1 MSRGAVL
8 SVQPKFA
15 WLRGRLARKPYWIAI
30 GFLVVIQVVATKA
43 ALEDSGW
50 AFLSD
55 FDDILVA
62 ALISRRMRDFG
73 WSPFWAWL
81 GIAVI
86 QIAIPLAFLF
96 ETNRSEAAL
105 SFFPDIPPAAQNL
118 TSVLFYILIG
128 FAGFVRGH
136 PGPNRFGPAPGG
148 GAPAPKQKAEAE
160 ADDAG
165 ASNVDAIIARA
176 LAARSAPAV
185 ETGPSP
191 GAAIA
196 AGARIPS
203 SSEPPVFG
211 KRR

>member
-1 MSRGAVL
+1 MSRGAIL
-8 SVQPKFA
+8 SVQPKFP
-15 WLRGRLARKPYWIAI
+15 WLRGRLARKPYWIGI
-30 GFLVVIQVVATKA
+30 SFLIVVQVVATKA

-55 FDDILVA
+55 FNDILVA

-81 GIAVI
+81 GIAII
-86 QIAIPLAFLF
+86 QIAIPLAFII
-96 ETNRSEAAL
+96 ETKRSEAAL

-136 PGPNRFGPAPGG
+136 QGPNRFGSAPGG
-148 GAPAPKQKAEAE
+148 GAAAPKQKAEA
-160 ADDAG
+160 DDDG
-165 ASNVDAIIARA
+165 TSNVDAIIARA

-185 ETGPSP
+185 ETGTSL

-196 AGARIPS
+196 APARNPS
-203 SSEPPVFG
+203 SSGPPVFG

>member
-1 MSRGAVL
+1 MSRCAVL

-15 WLRGRLARKPYWIAI
+15 WLRGRLARKPYWIGI

-81 GIAVI
+81 GIAII

-96 ETNRSEAAL
+96 ETKRPETAL
-105 SFFPDIPPAAQNL
+105 SFFIDIPPAAQNL

-148 GAPAPKQKAEAE
+148 VAPAPRQKAEA
-160 ADDAG
+160 DDDG
-165 ASNVDAIIARA
+165 ASNADAIIARA

-196 AGARIPS
+196 ARARSPS
-203 SSEPPVFG
+203 SSTPPVFG

>member
-8 SVQPKFA
+8 SVQLSFT
-15 WLRGRLARKPYWIAI
+15 WLRGRLARKPYWIGVGLLIGVQAI
-30 GFLVVIQVVATKA
+30 AAKA
-43 ALEDSGW
+43 APEDTSW
-50 AFLSD
+50 ALLSD
-55 FDDILVA
+55 FVDILVA

-81 GIAVI
+81 GIAII
-86 QIAIPLAFLF
+86 QIAIPLAFIF
-96 ETNRSEAAL
+96 ETKRSEAAL

-136 PGPNRFGPAPGG
+136 PGPNRFGSAPGG
-148 GAPAPKQKAEAE
+148 GAPVPKQKAEA
-160 ADDAG
+160 DDDG
-165 ASNVDAIIARA
+165 TSNVDAIIARA

-185 ETGPSP
+185 KTATSLGV
-191 GAAIA
+191 AIA
-196 AGARIPS
+196 AGARSPS
-203 SSEPPVFG
+203 SPGPPVFG

>member
-1 MSRGAVL
+1 MSRGAIL
-8 SVQPKFA
+8 SVQPKFT
-15 WLRGRLARKPYWIAI
+15 WLRGRLARKPYWIGI
-30 GFLVVIQVVATKA
+30 SFLIVVQVVATKA
-43 ALEDSGW
+43 ALKDSGW

-81 GIAVI
+81 GIAII
-86 QIAIPLAFLF
+86 QIAIPLAFII
-96 ETNRSEAAL
+96 ETKRSEPAL
-105 SFFPDIPPAAQNL
+105 SFFPEIPPAARNL

-136 PGPNRFGPAPGG
+136 PGPNRFGSAPGG
-148 GAPAPKQKAEAE
+148 GAPVPKQKAEA
-160 ADDAG
+160 DDDG
-165 ASNVDAIIARA
+165 TSNVDAIIARA
-176 LAARSAPAV
+176 LAARSVAAV
-185 ETGPSP
+185 KTGTRS

-196 AGARIPS
+196 AGARSPS
-203 SSEPPVFG
+203 NSGPPVFG

>member
-1 MSRGAVL
+1 
-8 SVQPKFA
+8 
-15 WLRGRLARKPYWIAI
+15 LARKPYWIAI

-160 ADDAG
+160 ADDDG